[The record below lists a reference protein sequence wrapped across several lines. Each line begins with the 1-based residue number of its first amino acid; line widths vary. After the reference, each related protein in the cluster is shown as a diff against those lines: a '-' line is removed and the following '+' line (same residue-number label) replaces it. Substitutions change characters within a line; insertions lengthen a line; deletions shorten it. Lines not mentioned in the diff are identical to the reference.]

1 MPTYEY
7 SCPSGHNFE
16 IFCSI
21 SSKPE
26 APPCP
31 EVLCYEQLEPTDIAQ
46 PVEPR
51 VCGLPAK
58 QVFLTPPDLWITGD
72 CGNRKTVLDTP
83 GSKANKAG
91 YVHTHGN
98 IGVQKVSVG
107 AGGALNPRTHR
118 EHPLAE
124 RVRPDY
130 KTTTKRRLRAEG
142 KLPAK

>member
-7 SCPSGHNFE
+7 RCPDGHDFE

-31 EVLCYEQLEPTDIAQ
+31 YERCTVDGHDDVLCKSDDPCIA
-46 PVEPR
+46 

-58 QVFLTPPDLWITGD
+58 QVFLTAPDLWITGD
-72 CGNRKTVLDTP
+72 SGNRKTVLDTP
-83 GSKANKAG
+83 GAKAHKAG
-91 YVHTHGN
+91 YVHSHGN

-118 EHPLAE
+118 EHPLAA
-124 RVRPDY
+124 RVQPDY
-130 KTTTKRRLRAEG
+130 KTSTKRRIRSEG
-142 KLPAK
+142 KA